1 MNDRSDDARNVINFH
16 GTIISFNVIH
26 YHSVIYSS
34 SVMHSPISL
43 LLMIITNSIKSKQF
57 INNDINQ
64 LLLLLLL
71 FGYLGEYSIS
81 KSADSMDK
89 FTPFDPVKSSI
100 Y

>member
-43 LLMIITNSIKSKQF
+43 LLMIITNSIKS
-57 INNDINQ
+57 
-64 LLLLLLL
+64 
-71 FGYLGEYSIS
+71 
-81 KSADSMDK
+81 
-89 FTPFDPVKSSI
+89 
-100 Y
+100 

>member
-1 MNDRSDDARNVINFH
+1 
-16 GTIISFNVIH
+16 
-26 YHSVIYSS
+26 
-34 SVMHSPISL
+34 MHSPISL

-89 FTPFDPVKSSI
+89 FIPFDPVKPSI